1 MTITKEVNEAQQA
14 IADIITGIERKTGM
28 RVTAAYIRS
37 EEPRQVSLTLEVN
50 QDEERG

>member
-28 RVTAAYIRS
+28 RINTVYIHGI
-37 EEPRQVSLTLEVN
+37 PRRVSLTLEVN
-50 QDEERG
+50 EDEERG